1 MFDQTDMAKAK
12 KALDGIAC
20 VAGNMPMDL
29 LTVGTTQDAI
39 AHTKRLIAIC
49 GKDGGYIMANGAFFD
64 KVRWE
69 NLKAI
74 VDTVKEYGVYK

>member
-1 MFDQTDMAKAK
+1 MAKAK

-20 VAGNMPMDL
+20 VGGNMPMDL
-29 LTVGTTQDAI
+29 LTVGTAENAK
-39 AHTKRLIAIC
+39 AHAKKLVDTC
-49 GKDGGYIMANGAFFD
+49 GKGGGYIMANGAFFD
-64 KVRWE
+64 KVNFE